1 MSENKLPEWRWG
13 VVPRELGDDAALAFS
28 LCGKSQSPDYTW
40 HTTKRCDMACAGP
53 IWYAILSLGPPTM
66 PEPELRLPEGWNVL
80 YDDGKDDRRGW
91 TMRLFKG
98 GLGFGSK
105 IEVTSPT
112 RRECVEEINRI
123 LGGAK

>member
-1 MSENKLPEWRWG
+1 MTEIKLNEWRWG
-13 VVPRELGDDAALAFS
+13 VVPELHPDACVRLGGFDHADPTHKSGWAKAES
-28 LCGKSQSPDYTW
+28 LND
-40 HTTKRCDMACAGP
+40 RVER
-53 IWYAILSLGPPTM
+53 WYAVLSLGPPTM
-66 PEPELRLPEGWNVL
+66 PDPELMLPEGWNVL

-123 LGGAK
+123 LGGEK